1 MTALLII
8 LGIIAFFVILLSVKV
23 VVTVHYEDEVELSV
37 GWLFLKFNILP
48 SHEKDEEKK
57 KKKEKK
63 PKEEKPK
70 EENETVKEPKKK
82 KQDNMFVRF
91 YRNRGVEGVV
101 QLLKDAAKA
110 VGGMFKRIGRA
121 FLFEELFVSMTVGK
135 GDSAETAIKYGETCA
150 AAFPAMGLIVSTMR
164 VKKYS
169 LDINPDFIYGKNGAK
184 LHTRVSVRPLKLI
197 NAVIIVAFELLFKVV
212 IKLLKHSKAKKPE
225 VEKQVINNTNSK

>member
-8 LGIIAFFVILLSVKV
+8 LGIIAFFIILLSVKV
-23 VVTVHYEDEVELSV
+23 VVTVHYEDEVEVSL

-48 SHEKDEEKK
+48 SKEKEEKK
-57 KKKEKK
+57 KKDKK

-70 EENETVKEPKKK
+70 EESEIIKEPKKK

-110 VGGMFKRIGRA
+110 VGGMFRRIGRA
-121 FLFEELFVSMTVGK
+121 FLFEELFVSLTVGK
-135 GDSAETAIKYGETCA
+135 GDSAQTAIKYGETCA
-150 AAFPAMGLIVSTMR
+150 AAFPAMGLIVNTMR

-169 LDINPDFIYGKNGAK
+169 IEINPDFIYGKSNAK
-184 LHTRVSVRPLKLI
+184 LHTKVSVRPLKLI

-225 VEKQVINNTNSK
+225 VEKQVINNTNS